1 MVNTDN
7 TPEPTISQAALGRA
21 LGLSPAAI
29 TKLKGQGMPVHSV
42 EAARAWREE
51 RLNVAARKPS
61 PAGAPPAAL
70 LPAPAPMFQGAGSDF
85 GGDYLAEDFQAA
97 RTRREIAEANLAEMR
112 EAELEGK
119 LIRVDAIRSA
129 WAKRIASTRDALMQL
144 PHRLAPVLAV
154 ESDMEIVGNV
164 LDEALRQALTELS
177 RDAIGSAGQEG
188 V

>member
-1 MVNTDN
+1 M
-7 TPEPTISQAALGRA
+7 ISQTELGNA
-21 LGLSPAAI
+21 LGLSKQAI
-29 TKLKGQGMPVHSV
+29 SKLKGQGMPVHSV
-42 EAARAWREE
+42 EAAQAWREA
-51 RLNVAARKPS
+51 NQNIAMRKRTEV
-61 PAGAPPAAL
+61 PAPAADVAPS
-70 LPAPAPMFQGAGSDF
+70 PAPAPMPQSLVGDF

-119 LIRVDAIRSA
+119 LIRVDAIRAA

-154 ESDMEIVGNV
+154 ENDMERVGNV

-177 RDAIGSAGQEG
+177 RDAIGPAGQG
-188 V
+188 GT

>member
-1 MVNTDN
+1 MAVKGLT
-7 TPEPTISQAALGRA
+7 QAALAKALDMSEGRV
-21 LGLSPAAI
+21 SQ
-29 TKLKGQGMPVHSV
+29 LKSQGMPTHSI
-42 EAARAWREE
+42 EAAQAWREANQ
-51 RLNVAARKPS
+51 NVAMRKRTES
-61 PAGAPPAAL
+61 QSATKPPVSVL
-70 LPAPAPMFQGAGSDF
+70 LPAPPPVFQGAGGDF

-119 LIRVDAIRSA
+119 LIRVDAIRAA

-154 ESDMEIVGNV
+154 ESDMERVGNV

-177 RDAIGSAGQEG
+177 RDAIGQAGQG
-188 V
+188 GA